1 MGLVEAEELRRLAAG
16 PPVWQVASNCRVRSL
31 NEVNPQLWLDRYNR
45 TTAEQEF
52 HSDTYREISSGD
64 IISKR
69 VGWFK
74 GDAETSDIDHE
85 VAVLTGSPPVEP
97 AAGDRRGPMGP
108 SKLSWD
114 EGVGRAMDMDEP
126 PAGEDVKERLA
137 ELGARVGVG
146 GTARDDKPK
155 RGKTKVD
162 EAPPTG
168 EKPKEKA
175 KKKTGKKKKA
185 QDPHWFGRP
194 VSESDEVVGS
204 DEAGSE
210 EQNDLADEG
219 RTTGRKRKPTRKRGS
234 RKLGKRM
241 KGEDRGPFGVGH
253 KVEFKDS
260 DRSDDDDSGSSFHA
274 GPSTKSRQLQ
284 LQEYSEQYPGRLA
297 ARLLQK
303 MEEILARQEGPLSSK
318 AERNLTPATATSY
331 FLTVLLPQYK
341 DRINLRTSREIRT
354 LSKVL
359 DLMAVGNVKT
369 AGDVVAQRIKSLE
382 LFLADQVW
390 GRAQHLELIP
400 PEGVNL
406 VGKDETLMATKEQ
419 EWTAM
424 VKELFK
430 QKANVLWLKAV
441 ICVINFQYCVGWS
454 NPVCVPIDDD
464 LTDVQKKHKPL
475 PEEKKFTI
483 VYLDNYDEIQVIKR
497 LDMDMSKEGHEI
509 SEDHQKFIDAC
520 DSAHLP
526 RNIGKQLIHAFAGGL
541 QGGELD
547 GSRGVLKLQAEKLR
561 AYIEVSLCL
570 LTKKRWSEF
579 QLRHWTGKTAF
590 LATFKR
596 SLFSGMANI
605 FTAIEKARV
614 TPVGAS
620 YEVIDEIM
628 VMMIESPLSQVELRA
643 KISPEISCTDASP
656 TGGGSAVATEF
667 KPMPDVHG
675 PPVSDTTRCNACHHD
690 LRSGNGRV
698 TYPCPVRCGASLCSV
713 KCVISHRPSGCA
725 RDMFPVPL
733 FGERFSGPNFPLTKA
748 VALAGVGVQ
757 PPLDVLVKD
766 DAWDYT
772 TEAGKERLDEY
783 EADPGLMASHWAP
796 KCKTFSAARGRPVYT
811 TSGRWL
817 QGLKALRTRDKPWGM
832 DHLNP
837 AEQILVR
844 RGNAMAKRSLKGL
857 QDAYERKRFGCLEH
871 PWGSHLWATPEA
883 TEFAS
888 RQGMFHTYFSAC
900 CFGGSRTKWTSLL
913 HNVPELHAALHTPVC
928 PGHQG
933 LLPYEVHDE
942 DGVLRFDTAAEA
954 EYAWT
959 LCKVYAEAL
968 RAALAKR
975 VSVPFGI
982 QAWDAKAAILAALK
996 RSTRGMQSDGAAENV
1011 CHEVLNILKTM
1022 NVGREQKHLRW
1033 LLRNICIRGTEVR
1046 FESAKEDG
1054 SGSLLVP
1061 YPAYRWQWK
1070 TKLSYPWQHTQH
1082 INVLEVSAFL
1092 VEFRRRVRD
1101 VSQLGARFFNV
1112 TDSQVTFFCLSKG
1125 RSSSVR
1131 LNRLL
1136 RRVNALILM
1145 SRAMPLHL
1153 WTISKWNFADAPSR
1167 RFEQ

>member
-1 MGLVEAEELRRLAAG
+1 MAIPGA
-16 PPVWQVASNCRVRSL
+16 Q
-31 NEVNPQLWLDRYNR
+31 
-45 TTAEQEF
+45 
-52 HSDTYREISSGD
+52 DTLPY
-64 IISKR
+64 
-69 VGWFK
+69 VGQ
-74 GDAETSDIDHE
+74 
-85 VAVLTGSPPVEP
+85 LTGILLEEDEGLFLDSEDLQSAFNLFGVPDTWLPFFAYSKKVDASAFGLPKGKMVRP
-97 AAGDRRGPMGP
+97 ALSVVPMGWH
-108 SKLSWD
+108 SAVAL
-114 EGVGRAMDMDEP
+114 VQ
-126 PAGEDVKERLA
+126 
-137 ELGARVGVG
+137 
-146 GTARDDKPK
+146 
-155 RGKTKVD
+155 
-162 EAPPTG
+162 EAVRNLVF
-168 EKPKEKA
+168 EKA
-175 KKKTGKKKKA
+175 
-185 QDPHWFGRP
+185 QIP
-194 VSESDEVVGS
+194 
-204 DEAGSE
+204 
-210 EQNDLADEG
+210 
-219 RTTGRKRKPTRKRGS
+219 
-234 RKLGKRM
+234 
-241 KGEDRGPFGVGH
+241 
-253 KVEFKDS
+253 
-260 DRSDDDDSGSSFHA
+260 
-274 GPSTKSRQLQ
+274 RQFSI
-284 LQEYSEQYPGRLA
+284 E
-297 ARLLQK
+297 
-303 MEEILARQEGPLSSK
+303 
-318 AERNLTPATATSY
+318 
-331 FLTVLLPQYK
+331 
-341 DRINLRTSREIRT
+341 
-354 LSKVL
+354 
-359 DLMAVGNVKT
+359 
-369 AGDVVAQRIKSLE
+369 
-382 LFLADQVW
+382 
-390 GRAQHLELIP
+390 
-400 PEGVNL
+400 
-406 VGKDETLMATKEQ
+406 
-419 EWTAM
+419 
-424 VKELFK
+424 
-430 QKANVLWLKAV
+430 
-441 ICVINFQYCVGWS
+441 
-454 NPVCVPIDDD
+454 
-464 LTDVQKKHKPL
+464 KHKPL

-561 AYIEVSLCL
+561 AYMEVSLCL

-628 VMMIESPLSQVELRA
+628 CMMIESPLSQVELRA

-933 LLPYEVHDE
+933 LLPYEVRDE